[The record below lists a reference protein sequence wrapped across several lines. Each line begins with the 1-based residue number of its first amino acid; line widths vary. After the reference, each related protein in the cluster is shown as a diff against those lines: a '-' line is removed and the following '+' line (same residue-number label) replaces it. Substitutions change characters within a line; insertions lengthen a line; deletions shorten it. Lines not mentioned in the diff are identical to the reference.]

1 MQFSEF
7 STILPC
13 LRTYRLQ
20 AEENLCVQCFLQADA
35 FDTRHT
41 AEIAVYNACLA
52 IAQLG
57 VQPACRLILYVGVHA
72 LLMRSLPAD
81 TKLHAQG
88 LFFAPSHMQ
97 LSLILFRFRVCT
109 QQHFPCCRRIFIR
122 PPCLCA
128 FIFQHLA
135 GVFRLLNRFV
145 AVFAHVADFGKMA
158 KGAK

>member
-7 STILPC
+7 SVILSC

-20 AEENLCVQCFLQADA
+20 AEENLCVRCFLQADA
-35 FDTRHT
+35 FDARHT
-41 AEIAVYNACLA
+41 VEIAVYNACLA

-88 LFFAPSHMQ
+88 LFFCTLAHAAVTD
-97 LSLILFRFRVCT
+97 LI
-109 QQHFPCCRRIFIR
+109 PISW
-122 PPCLCA
+122 LCA
-128 FIFQHLA
+128 AAFP
-135 GVFRLLNRFV
+135 LLPQSLYKPALPLRV
-145 AVFAHVADFGKMA
+145 
-158 KGAK
+158 